1 VEKGVNFVFNSHAC
15 IIKDAKH
22 RLIAVAYKVGS
33 LYHAEHIKENKWGLS
48 TTDKPLK
55 GKPEKEDFWH
65 CRYGHLGFKS
75 YKSW

>member
-1 VEKGVNFVFNSHAC
+1 MLE
-15 IIKDAKH
+15 DAKH

-65 CRYGHLGFKS
+65 R
-75 YKSW
+75 